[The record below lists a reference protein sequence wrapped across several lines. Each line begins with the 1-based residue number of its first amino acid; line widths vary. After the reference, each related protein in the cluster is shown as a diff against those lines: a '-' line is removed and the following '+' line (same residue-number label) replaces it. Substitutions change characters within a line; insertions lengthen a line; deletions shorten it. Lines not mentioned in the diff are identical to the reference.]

1 MQANKLN
8 LRWELKTFE
17 NLTPNELYALLRLRS
32 EVFVVEQNCVF
43 LDMDNKDQFSY
54 HNMAFIGKDLVAY
67 TRLIPPKK
75 VYPYMSIGRV
85 VTSPNYRKQHIGRIL
100 MHESIQTCYTLFG
113 KAPIQIGAQLYL
125 KKFYESLGFV
135 QSSAIYDEDGIDHI
149 EMIKEPDTV

>member
-1 MQANKLN
+1 MQANNLN

-17 NLTPNELYALLRLRS
+17 NLTPTELYALLRLRS

-54 HNMAFIGKDLVAY
+54 HNMAFIGEDLVAY
-67 TRLIPPKK
+67 TRLIPPQK

-85 VTSPNYRKQHIGRIL
+85 VTSPGFRKKNIGRIL
-100 MHESIQTCYTLFG
+100 MHESIQACYNLFG

-125 KKFYESLGFV
+125 KKFYESFGFV
-135 QSSAIYDEDGIDHI
+135 QSSPVYDEDGIDHI
-149 EMIKEPDTV
+149 EMIKQPDSV